1 MRDSF
6 ARPRTPDRLLE
17 LSSCPAPLLTAVG
30 SLPALLWETDSELRT
45 TWATGGALP
54 GSPQSAACLGAIF
67 AAGLDEALRA
77 HQNALLGQAATF
89 EAHISGR
96 DLHATVHP
104 RRDAAGRVQGVI
116 GIALDMTE
124 RMVSERALRF
134 SEHGY
139 RSLVEDAPYAICRT
153 TRSGQ
158 LLQANRA
165 MAEMLGYEAAE
176 ASELLLRDLPLIFAP
191 SGTFE
196 QFQEALL
203 ATGSHPGEEVCWLRR
218 DGQTIQVRV
227 SGRVVRDAAEN
238 ISHLDIFAENVT
250 EKKRLEAELGQ
261 AQRMQAIGQL
271 AGGVAHDFN
280 NLLTVILGQVDLL
293 IANPADFAPG
303 VRLGE
308 IRNAAERAASLT
320 RQLLAFSRRQV
331 LQSRTVN
338 LNEVI
343 GPLMRILRR
352 LIRENVE
359 LDFQAAPDL
368 GSVRADPNE
377 LERVLVNLAVNAQDA
392 MPQGGRLTIETANV
406 YVAEDSRHRPDDL
419 IPGSYVRILV
429 RDTGHG
435 MDGETRR
442 RAFEPFFTTKQ
453 PNQGTGL
460 GLSVVYGV
468 VRQSGGYIHLESA
481 PGAGST
487 FRIYLPRVE
496 AAPVAAHQAAPAGTL
511 PPGTETILVA
521 EDDPGIRG
529 LIADTLDELGYRVL
543 CAADGDAAVEMAS
556 SHPGE
561 IHLLLSD
568 VVMPSLGGHEVAA
581 ALKACCPELK
591 VILVSGYAGDVLAHN
606 GLESA
611 SVFFLQKPFSMDSLA
626 HTVRCVLDGVLP

>member
-1 MRDSF
+1 MKDSS
-6 ARPRTPDRLLE
+6 ARPGKPDRLLD
-17 LSSCPAPLLTAVG
+17 LASCAAPLLTAVG

-54 GSPQSAACLGAIF
+54 GSPQSAACMRAIF
-67 AAGLDEALRA
+67 AMGLEEALRA

-89 EAHISGR
+89 EAHINGR

-139 RSLVEDAPYAICRT
+139 RSLVEEAPYAICRT

-191 SGTFE
+191 PGSFE
-196 QFQEALL
+196 KFQEALL
-203 ATGSHPGEEVCWLRR
+203 ASGSHPGEEVCWLRR

-227 SGRVVRDAAEN
+227 SGRVVRDAAK

-293 IANPADFAPG
+293 IANPEDVASG
-303 VRLGE
+303 IRLGE
-308 IRNAAERAASLT
+308 IRNAADRAASLT

-368 GSVRADPNE
+368 GSVRADSNE

-392 MPQGGRLTIETANV
+392 MPQGGRLTIETANAD
-406 YVAEDSRHRPDDL
+406 VAEDLRDRPDDL
-419 IPGSYVRILV
+419 IPGKYVRILV

-435 MDGETRR
+435 MDRETQR

-453 PNQGTGL
+453 PNEGTGL

-496 AAPVAAHQAAPAGTL
+496 AAPIAAQEPARAGTF
-511 PPGTETILVA
+511 PAGTETILVA
-521 EDDPGIRG
+521 EDDPAIRG
-529 LIADTLDELGYRVL
+529 LMAEALNELGYRVL

-561 IHLLLSD
+561 IHLLLTD

-591 VILVSGYAGDVLAHN
+591 VILVSGYAGDVLGHN

-611 SVFFLQKPFSMDSLA
+611 SVFFLQKPFSMESLA
-626 HTVRCVLDGVLP
+626 HMVRCVLDGVQP